1 MRKSWCVVAVLSVL
15 FLPVLL
21 ALSCSPKPT
30 SVIQSYEEAYNGHD
44 LEKLLSLYAEEVSFE
59 VVGQISLQGK
69 EVLRDLTEHD
79 FVLNIHMSIRQVRAQ
94 GDSVM
99 CQLTET
105 NDWLKTA
112 GIGEARYSV
121 TFVVKDGLIESIR
134 AEQTAETERVFKRV
148 LGPLTEWASDE
159 RPEALAE
166 MMPQGAFV
174 YNAENAKKSLSLLRE
189 WKQLAERE
197 AKSPGWKRVEGD

>member
-1 MRKSWCVVAVLSVL
+1 MRKSWCAVAVLPVI
-15 FLPVLL
+15 FLLALL

-44 LEKLLSLYAEEVSFE
+44 LEKLLSLCAQNVSFE
-59 VVGQISLQGK
+59 KVGQISLQGHK
-69 EVLRDLTEHD
+69 PFGDLAEHD
-79 FVLNIHMSIRQVRAQ
+79 FALNVQMTFSQYSTR
-94 GDSVM
+94 GDSVI
-99 CQLTET
+99 CQLVEV

-112 GIGEARYSV
+112 GIGQARYSV

-148 LGPLTEWASDE
+148 LGPLTKWVSNE

-174 YNAENAKKSLSLLRE
+174 YNAENAKKNLSLLRE
-189 WKQLAERE
+189 WKQLNERK
-197 AKSPGWKRVEGD
+197 AKSPGWKRVGGD